1 MMFVSLGDVALIG
14 FLVLSLITLLWM
26 LHKHR

>member
-1 MMFVSLGDVALIG
+1 MFVSLGDVALIG

>member
-1 MMFVSLGDVALIG
+1 MFVEASDVVLIG